1 MLRALSAVGDTFVAT
16 RSANARALPAGEL
29 AALAAPYFA
38 AVEAVDDPRAALA
51 AAREREGHDGAI
63 LVTGSLYLLA
73 ELSAS
78 E

>member
-1 MLRALSAVGDTFVAT
+1 MLRALSAVGDALVAT
-16 RSANARALPAGEL
+16 RSANARALPAAEL

-38 AVEAVDDPRAALA
+38 AVEAVDDPHAALA
-51 AAREREGHDGAI
+51 AAREREGDDGAI